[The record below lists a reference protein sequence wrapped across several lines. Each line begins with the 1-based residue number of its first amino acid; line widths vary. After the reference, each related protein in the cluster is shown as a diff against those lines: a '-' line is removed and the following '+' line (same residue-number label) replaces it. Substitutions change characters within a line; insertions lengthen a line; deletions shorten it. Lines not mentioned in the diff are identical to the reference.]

1 MVRFWTQLAVP
12 QRIVLGLSALA
23 VVAGMVSV
31 AVLSGNK
38 PMKLLYGR
46 LGEKDLAAVLALLQE
61 QSIKHEVSDGG
72 SAVYVPAEKV
82 HQLRAQLAAKG
93 VPSGGGVGFEIFDR
107 TNFGISDFVQRT
119 NYVRALQGELGR
131 TIAQINGVRSANVM
145 IVMPENRLLFT
156 DTKTRPTAS
165 VFIEQAAGALSREAV
180 NSIRFLVANA
190 VEGLGVNDVAVV
202 DSSGNVLTEQMQ
214 EDGTLG
220 TASAQMK
227 YRKSVEDYFVQ
238 KVESM
243 LARVLGPNKA
253 VVRVSADIDTESSST
268 VQETYDP
275 EGQVI
280 RNEVIT
286 EDNSVTNETDGR
298 NDQAVGVSANTPD
311 KNEANKG
318 ATQGKSTEESRKNR
332 TNTYEINK
340 TVTNAVKNP
349 GRVTR
354 VTAAVFLAAKEQ
366 PRSQQEM
373 DLLKK
378 MVANVLGVNTQNEQD
393 QAVLLQEV
401 PFETSAQ
408 KSAAVGQMLFDPEML
423 RAAVGLLA
431 GAGVIFVLFRMLKRT
446 KPMEI
451 PMELLDPQ
459 AASLLGDGKQPLSV
473 DMLNEMIR
481 QKPANVGAALKGWLE
496 QSKESKG

>member
-1 MVRFWTQLAVP
+1 MSRFWSQLAMP
-12 QRIVLGLSALA
+12 QRLVLGLSALA

-31 AVLSGNK
+31 ALLSGK
-38 PMKLLYGR
+38 EPMKLLYGR

-61 QSIKHEVSDGG
+61 QGIKHEVGAGG
-72 SAVYVPAEKV
+72 ATVYVAAEKV
-82 HQLRAQLAAKG
+82 YQVRAQLAAKG

-145 IVMPENRLLFT
+145 IVMPENRLLFS
-156 DTKTRPTAS
+156 DTKARPTAS

-202 DSSGNVLTEQMQ
+202 DSLGNVLTDEMQ
-214 EDGTLG
+214 EDATLG

-227 YRKSVEDYFVQ
+227 YRKSVEDYFAQ

-243 LARVLGPNKA
+243 LARVLGANKA
-253 VVRVSADIDTESSST
+253 VVRVSAEIDTESSSK
-268 VQETYDP
+268 VQETFDP
-275 EGQVI
+275 EGQVV
-280 RNEVIT
+280 RNEVIN
-286 EDNSVTNETDGR
+286 EDSSVTNETNGS
-298 NDQAVGVSANTPD
+298 NDQAVGVTANTPNRQD
-311 KNEANKG
+311 SDKG
-318 ATQGKSTEESRKNR
+318 ATAGKSTEETRKNR

-354 VTAAVFLAAKEQ
+354 ITAGVFLAAREQ
-366 PRSQQEM
+366 PRTQQEL
-373 DLLKK
+373 DQLRK
-378 MVANVLGVNTQNEQD
+378 MVANVLGISAVSEQE
-393 QAVLLQEV
+393 QAVLLQEA
-401 PFETSAQ
+401 PFESPVQ
-408 KSAAVGQMLFDPEML
+408 RKSGVSDMLFDPDL
-423 RAAVGLLA
+423 VRAAVGLLA
-431 GAGVIFVLFRMLKRT
+431 GAGVIFVLLRLLKQA

-451 PMELLDPQ
+451 PIELLDPQ
-459 AASLLGDGKQPLSV
+459 GASLRGDGQQGISV
-473 DMLNEMIR
+473 ESLNEMIR
-481 QKPANVGAALKGWLE
+481 QKPSNVGAALNGWLE
-496 QSKESKG
+496 QPKEK